1 MNSIRLNQ
9 IVYSPLGKPVSLRVG
24 LILKKGSYVLNN
36 GAFDLIE
43 SDCILKAGESD
54 YCSDIS
60 DRKKL
65 VSYTLK
71 ELE

>member
-1 MNSIRLNQ
+1 M
-9 IVYSPLGKPVSLRVG
+9 GKPVFLRVG

-60 DRKKL
+60 DKKKL
-65 VSYTLK
+65 ISYTLK
-71 ELE
+71 ELG